1 MKSQPFSEYPW
12 QFVSQDLCA
21 LESNTYLVTTDHYSD
36 FIEVDVL
43 ENTWDLSQRLVPK
56 IQTGLNLWDQL

>member
-21 LESNTYLVTTDHYSD
+21 FESSTYLVTTDC
-36 FIEVDVL
+36 IEVDVL
-43 ENTWDLSQRLVPK
+43 ENSWDSVQRLVPK